1 MFAYGSFLRYS
12 RPIFIMPTFVFD
24 YIRFVRTHTARL
36 LSPEYAQMYVYER
49 ARSRFFAQSEERTR
63 ISQQQQQ
70 KHHQQQQ
77 QKERTL

>member
-24 YIRFVRTHTARL
+24 YIHFSHSAAAAFPRVRADP
-36 LSPEYAQMYVYER
+36 LS
-49 ARSRFFAQSEERTR
+49 FAQSEERTR

-70 KHHQQQQ
+70 QQ
-77 QKERTL
+77 